1 MLIKG
6 ALSPFNHS
14 INRLNNKEHGMTFYQ
29 KLLEAYDKEDYKDVF
44 PIHGT
49 SEGSRSEKHDYFV
62 DKLHASLKP
71 HQIPFIKNYTEL
83 GHEDINTALWNMKL
97 RRRTFDEVIEPEE
110 TSDLNNTAEKIVNI
124 HHALKEFPPAPE
136 EFHVY
141 AGMKQPTAL
150 SNIIRNGGFVH
161 IPAFSSASL
170 SPNVAHNF
178 ADIDYSSNGMRHVLK
193 IKIKKGQQ
201 AGGYI
206 EPHSSNADEEEFLL
220 HANQLLHITHSVNM
234 RTKEGTRV
242 MVHHA
247 EILAPDD
254 IKNIPSGYNAEI
266 DSYRGHTAKIAPL
279 LEKSPNDF
287 KLSQRL
293 HHYST
298 TSDQNSLI
306 HAILANSTDDINYAL
321 QSHHIPDIT
330 DGINSKRVT
339 MGYIKATAVKN
350 RNLTPESVSKIMTDS
365 RFKLDVHGN
374 AKLLSDLA
382 SKEDISNAISKGYSS
397 THTTFAGMK
406 NFDFKIHPALFYG
419 VKK

>member
-14 INRLNNKEHGMTFYQ
+14 INRLNNKEHDMTFYQ

-49 SEGSRSEKHDYFV
+49 SEDSRSEKHDYFV

-150 SNIIRNGGFVH
+150 SNIIRNGSFVH

-201 AGGYI
+201 SGGYI

-220 HANQLLHITHSVNM
+220 HANQLLHITHSDNM

-247 EILAPDD
+247 EILTPDD
-254 IKNIPSGYNAEI
+254 VKKIPDGYNAEI
-266 DSYRGHTAKIAPL
+266 DSYKTHTAKIAPL
-279 LEKSPNDF
+279 LQKSPNDF

-293 HHYST
+293 HYYST
-298 TSDQNSLI
+298 TSDQHSLI

-321 QSHHIPDIT
+321 QSHNMPDET
-330 DGINSKRVT
+330 DAKRIAMT
-339 MGYIKATAVKN
+339 HIKAAAVKN
-350 RNLTPESVSKIMTDS
+350 SNLTPESVSKIMTDDK
-365 RFKLDVHGN
+365 FKLNVHDN